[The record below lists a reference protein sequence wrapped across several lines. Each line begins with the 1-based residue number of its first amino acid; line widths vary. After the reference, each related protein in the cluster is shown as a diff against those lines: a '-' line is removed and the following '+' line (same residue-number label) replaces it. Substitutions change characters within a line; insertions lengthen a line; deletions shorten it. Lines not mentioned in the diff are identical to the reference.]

1 MDKKIALIYH
11 SADADGYLSALLFSE
26 VCRLTRQAT
35 NLTVE
40 LTLFPYNYEHDVAFT
55 SELIDGNF
63 TDVVFADVTPPAD
76 WLVEMSNQ
84 HFQDVTTVT
93 IFDHHSSKFNE
104 INHRMIDT
112 QCRFNY
118 IYTEKDSASKI
129 IFDYFW
135 MDQYGQNLR
144 SFFNIDMNHNY
155 LQLSDYPYS
164 MNAVKLVDR
173 FDSWKWWDDFIKIN
187 DERPNV
193 YYIGLFDRINE
204 LSKNSEQSTN
214 TYLTNVCKHSSLEVF
229 FWQHDDAIINNGG
242 MISNKEKAIAKS
254 LKIKKKSNFV
264 VIANGVNSYL
274 QKRVIEEFPDVD
286 YALYY
291 RPDSKT
297 DPEMMKLSLRS
308 VNLDYNVAEHAKK
321 IFGPGSG
328 GHANSAGARCTG
340 LQLFTYLNSDGFAI
354 LEQTT

>member
-1 MDKKIALIYH
+1 MFD
-11 SADADGYLSALLFSE
+11 
-26 VCRLTRQAT
+26 T
-35 NLTVE
+35 NC
-40 LTLFPYNYEHDVAFT
+40 
-55 SELIDGNF
+55 
-63 TDVVFADVTPPAD
+63 
-76 WLVEMSNQ
+76 
-84 HFQDVTTVT
+84 
-93 IFDHHSSKFNE
+93 K
-104 INHRMIDT
+104 
-112 QCRFNY
+112 FNY

-129 IFDYFW
+129 IFEYFW
-135 MDQYGQNLR
+135 MDMYGQNLS
-144 SFFNIDMNHNY
+144 SFFNTKMNHNY
-155 LQLSDYPYS
+155 LHLSDYQYI
-164 MNAVKLVDR
+164 MDAVKLVDR
-173 FDSWKWWDDFIKIN
+173 FDSWKWWDAFITMN
-187 DERPNV
+187 DEQPNV

-204 LSKNSEQSTN
+204 LAKSSEQSVN
-214 TYLTNVCKHSSLEVF
+214 AYLSNVCKHSSLEAF
-229 FWQHDDAIINNGG
+229 FGQQNDNIINNGN
-242 MISNKEKAIAKS
+242 IIANKEKAIAKS
-254 LKIKKKSNFV
+254 LEIKKKSKFV

-340 LQLFTYLNSDGFAI
+340 IQLFTYLNSDGFAI